1 MKIYENLTELI
12 GNTPLL
18 KLNKYKEKYNLKADI
33 LAKLEYFN
41 PLGSV
46 KDRVAYSMIKDA
58 EEKNIINKNSTIIEP
73 TSGNTGIGLA
83 FVCASRGYK
92 LILVMPESM
101 SIERRKLVKAL
112 GAEVV
117 LTEAKSG
124 MKGAIAKANE
134 LNKEIE
140 NSIILQQ
147 FDNKANPKAHRESTA
162 LEILNDTDGN
172 VDIVVAGIGTGGT
185 ITGIAQIL
193 KEKNK
198 DITIIGVEPENS
210 PIITE
215 NRAGAHKIQ
224 GIGAGFIPSILELG
238 LIDKVMTVSNEEAI
252 ETARELG
259 KIEGVLVGIS
269 SGASV
274 CIARKL
280 AELEENKGKNIV
292 AICPDTGERYLS
304 TELFE

>member
-238 LIDKVMTVSNEEAI
+238 LIDKVMTVSNEQAI

-259 KIEGVLVGIS
+259 KTEGVLVGIS

>member
-259 KIEGVLVGIS
+259 KIEGVLVVIS